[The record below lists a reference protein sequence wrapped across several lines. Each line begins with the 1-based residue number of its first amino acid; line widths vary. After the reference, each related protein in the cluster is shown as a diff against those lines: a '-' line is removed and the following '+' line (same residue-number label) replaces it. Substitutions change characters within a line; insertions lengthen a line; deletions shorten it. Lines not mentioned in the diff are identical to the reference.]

1 MRDVGRCKILSSSEI
16 CKSVSGKTAL
26 VGIVR
31 NEPMETK
38 IEELDSRR
46 ESLG

>member
-1 MRDVGRCKILSSSEI
+1 MRDIGRCKILSSIEI

-26 VGIVR
+26 VDIVR
-31 NEPMETK
+31 SEPMETK

-46 ESLG
+46 ESFG